1 MLDVVQKSSVLPSI
15 HVNICVTIRLSI
27 SLPAFSRLGV
37 MESISSINSMLG
49 AATTASLNRD
59 LIVCSVSPLIPDTT
73 SVDATLRNGSF
84 SSCVKK
90 LLYRGVCRG
99 VSRWSFSQK
108 QLTAESHD
116 VFLQEAPP
124 YMFYSDLN
132 TKPLRLFTF
141 SVQRIYNL

>member
-1 MLDVVQKSSVLPSI
+1 MLEVVQKSSALPSI

-49 AATTASLNRD
+49 AAKTASLNRD

-90 LLYRGVCRG
+90 LLQIQRSMQKPVKHL
-99 VSRWSFSQK
+99 RWSLLRK
-108 QLTAESHD
+108 QLTAERQL
-116 VFLQEAPP
+116 VFLQKAP
-124 YMFYSDLN
+124 S
-132 TKPLRLFTF
+132 
-141 SVQRIYNL
+141 

>member
-1 MLDVVQKSSVLPSI
+1 MLEVVQKSSALPSI

-49 AATTASLNRD
+49 AAKTASLNRD

-84 SSCVKK
+84 SSGVKK
-90 LLYRGVCRG
+90 LLQIQRSMQKPVKHL
-99 VSRWSFSQK
+99 RWSLLRK
-108 QLTAESHD
+108 QLTAERQL
-116 VFLQEAPP
+116 VFLQKAP
-124 YMFYSDLN
+124 S
-132 TKPLRLFTF
+132 
-141 SVQRIYNL
+141 

>member
-1 MLDVVQKSSVLPSI
+1 MLEVVQKSSALPSI

-49 AATTASLNRD
+49 AAKTASLNSD
-59 LIVCSVSPLIPDTT
+59 LIVCSVSPLMPDTT

-90 LLYRGVCRG
+90 LLQIQRSVQKP
-99 VSRWSFSQK
+99 VKHLRWSLLRK
-108 QLTAESHD
+108 QLTAERQL
-116 VFLQEAPP
+116 VFLQKAP
-124 YMFYSDLN
+124 S
-132 TKPLRLFTF
+132 
-141 SVQRIYNL
+141 

>member
-1 MLDVVQKSSVLPSI
+1 MLEVVQKSSALPSI

-49 AATTASLNRD
+49 AAKTASLNRD
-59 LIVCSVSPLIPDTT
+59 LIVCSVSPLMPDTT

-90 LLYRGVCRG
+90 LLQIQRSVQKP
-99 VSRWSFSQK
+99 VKHLRWSLLRK
-108 QLTAESHD
+108 QLTAERQL
-116 VFLQEAPP
+116 VFLQKAP
-124 YMFYSDLN
+124 S
-132 TKPLRLFTF
+132 
-141 SVQRIYNL
+141 

>member
-1 MLDVVQKSSVLPSI
+1 MLEVVQKSSALPSI

-49 AATTASLNRD
+49 AAKTASLNRD

-90 LLYRGVCRG
+90 LLQIQRSMQKPVKHL
-99 VSRWSFSQK
+99 RWSLLRK
-108 QLTAESHD
+108 QLTAERKL
-116 VFLQEAPP
+116 VFLQKAP
-124 YMFYSDLN
+124 S
-132 TKPLRLFTF
+132 
-141 SVQRIYNL
+141 